1 MPQTKAAKK
10 SQRQTAKRTQRN
22 RAVKA
27 RIRTAVRKL
36 RLAVSESREA
46 DAQLAYREAVSLLDK
61 AREKGV
67 LHANNVSR
75 RKSRLTRLV
84 NTLDESLDEADAAGD

>member
-10 SQRQTAKRTQRN
+10 SQRQTAKRTLRN
-22 RAVKA
+22 RAAKS

-36 RLAVSESREA
+36 RLAVAEKRED
-46 DAQLAYREAVSLLDK
+46 DARMAYREAVSLLDK

-75 RKSRLTRLV
+75 RKSRLTLLV
-84 NTLDESLDEADAAGD
+84 NTVEAAD